1 MSEIERIGDLLQFSY
16 GGDPWHGPSLVQNLD
31 GITAQLAVQ
40 KPIPSGHCVWEIV
53 QHVTGWINEVIKV
66 LDGEQY
72 AVLTPEL
79 DWPAI
84 SGTDDAA
91 WDAALSIMD
100 SSQEALLGAV
110 AELQEDKLWE
120 IVEGQEFTYY
130 WMLHGL
136 VQHCVYHTGQIGLL
150 RKALIQA

>member
-16 GGDPWHGPSLVQNLD
+16 NGSPWHGPSIVQNLD
-31 GITAQLAVQ
+31 GITAQQAVQ
-40 KPIPSGHCVWEIV
+40 KPIPNGHCIWEIV
-53 QHVTGWINEVIKV
+53 QHVTAWINEVIKV

-72 AVLTPEL
+72 AVLTPEQ

-84 SGTDDAA
+84 SGTDEAA

-110 AELQEDKLWE
+110 AEMQEDKLWE
-120 IVEGQEFTYY
+120 NVEGQEFSYY
-130 WMLHGL
+130 WLLHGT
-136 VQHCVYHTGQIGLL
+136 VQHCVYHAGQIGLL
-150 RKALIQA
+150 RKALI

>member
-16 GGDPWHGPSLVQNLD
+16 GGAPWHGPSLVQNLE
-31 GITAQLAVQ
+31 GITAELAVK
-40 KPIPSGHCVWEIV
+40 KPIPNGHCVWEIV
-53 QHVTGWINEVIKV
+53 QHVTAWINEVIKV

-72 AVLTPEL
+72 AVLTVEE

-84 SGTDDAA
+84 AADDAA

-110 AELQEDKLWE
+110 GELAEDKLWE
-120 IVEGQEFTYY
+120 NVEGQEFTYY
-130 WMLHGL
+130 WLLHGL
-136 VQHCVYHTGQIGLL
+136 VQHSVYHAGQIGLL
-150 RKALIQA
+150 KKALI

>member
-1 MSEIERIGDLLQFSY
+1 MSEIERIGDLLQFAYNGS
-16 GGDPWHGPSLVQNLD
+16 PWHGPSLVQNLD
-31 GITAQLAVQ
+31 GITAELAV
-40 KPIPSGHCVWEIV
+40 KRPIENGHCVWELV
-53 QHVTGWINEVIKV
+53 QHITAWMNEVIKV

-72 AVLTPEL
+72 AVLAGEQ

-84 SGTDDAA
+84 AADDAA

-110 AELQEDKLWE
+110 AELAEDKLWE
-120 IVEGQEFTYY
+120 NVEGQEFSYY
-130 WMLHGL
+130 WLLHGL

-150 RKALIQA
+150 KKALI